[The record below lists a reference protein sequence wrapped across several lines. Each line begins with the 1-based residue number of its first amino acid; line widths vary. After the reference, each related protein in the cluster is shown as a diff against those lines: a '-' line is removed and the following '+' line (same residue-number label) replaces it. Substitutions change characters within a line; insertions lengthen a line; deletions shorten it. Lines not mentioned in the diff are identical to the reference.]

1 LTYRQKEGLGLM
13 VAAGLLAGIAFYL
26 FNIGFIHYTLFLLM
40 LAVILVL
47 GAIRD
52 FIIK

>member
-1 LTYRQKEGLGLM
+1 M
-13 VAAGLLAGIAFYL
+13 VAAGVLGVIAFYL
-26 FNIGFIHYTLFLLM
+26 FNIELIRYTLFLLM
-40 LAVILVL
+40 LAVILVI